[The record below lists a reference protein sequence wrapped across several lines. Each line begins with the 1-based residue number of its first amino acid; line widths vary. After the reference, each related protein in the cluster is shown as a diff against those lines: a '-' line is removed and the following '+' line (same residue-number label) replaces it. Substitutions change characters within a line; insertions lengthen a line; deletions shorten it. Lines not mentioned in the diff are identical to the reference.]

1 MSAESKTGATDKM
14 RAASTKKLADPVEDQ
29 VVGSCHVNLIP
40 EYGVIHL
47 TGALGEAGQK
57 NLWNLTKPLVE
68 DPKGKGAGFSSFNIH
83 KKRSAAPRKYP
94 DIDQYGQLLFQLAAK
109 GLMAQQ

>member
-1 MSAESKTGATDKM
+1 MKQGSLSPGAEKA
-14 RAASTKKLADPVEDQ
+14 RAASIRNLAAPLGDE
-29 VVGSCHVNLIP
+29 VVGSCKVNLLP

-47 TGALGEAGQK
+47 TGALSEAGQK

-94 DIDQYGQLLFQLAAK
+94 DIDQYGHLLFQLAAK